1 MENEIKLLKDDKK
14 NKQKLI
20 DSVLEH
26 NSNLI
31 QAQNVFAQNRSVT
44 RKINDKSISHTN
56 TNNALRNDK
65 KNESNVAK
73 DDRFKELQV
82 SFKDFHPEANQSKVK
97 KNIVFIGD
105 STIKNVSGKDMSRG
119 DSAKIRPILGH
130 QWKT

>member
-1 MENEIKLLKDDKK
+1 MENENKLQKDNKK

-56 TNNALRNDK
+56 TNTALRNDK

-105 STIKNVSGKDMSRG
+105 STIKNVSGRDVSRG
-119 DSAKIRPILGH
+119 DSVKIRPILGH
-130 QWKT
+130 

>member
-1 MENEIKLLKDDKK
+1 MENENKLLKDNKK
-14 NKQKLI
+14 NKQKVI

-44 RKINDKSISHTN
+44 RKINDKSISHINTN
-56 TNNALRNDK
+56 TALRNDK

-73 DDRFKELQV
+73 DDRFKEVQV
-82 SFKDFHPEANQSKVK
+82 SFKDFHHEANQSKVK

-105 STIKNVSGKDMSRG
+105 
-119 DSAKIRPILGH
+119 
-130 QWKT
+130 